1 MKKRILIC
9 DDSSTIRA
17 IIKKEL
23 QDYFDLEIFEDGIY
37 AYNFLLKDQK
47 FDFAVIDGEMP
58 QMNGFELLR
67 KIKEELNLIF
77 LPVVIL
83 TANEGDYYEKKAF
96 NSGAFDFLKKP
107 FKQGELLKYLL
118 DYFNEEITEGS
129 VLVIEDSMLQ
139 NETICQQLRLKNIQP
154 FSAKNAVEAMRLLL
168 SGYNVDVILLDIFLP
183 TYAGYDLISILKSD
197 ERFSTI
203 LVVGL
208 AAYREKDML
217 SEILDL
223 GADDFIYKPY
233 NINEFFARVRAN
245 IRVSKLI
252 KRLKE
257 ASEKD
262 YLTGIYN
269 RRTFFHFLENL
280 SVLSI
285 RENKPLSFVILD
297 IDHFKKINDTYGHDV
312 GDFVLKKFAEIVL
325 KMTRRSD
332 VFGRYGGEEFCLALP
347 NTDIYGACLL
357 ANKIRSTIAQ
367 TIMTFKNE
375 KIISFN
381 VTISAGVSEFSKGM
395 SIDELIKIAD
405 NNLYLAK
412 KNGRNCV
419 YPLLESLPQKNLKGF

>member
-1 MKKRILIC
+1 M
-9 DDSSTIRA
+9 
-17 IIKKEL
+17 
-23 QDYFDLEIFEDGIY
+23 
-37 AYNFLLKDQK
+37 
-47 FDFAVIDGEMP
+47 
-58 QMNGFELLR
+58 
-67 KIKEELNLIF
+67 
-77 LPVVIL
+77 
-83 TANEGDYYEKKAF
+83 
-96 NSGAFDFLKKP
+96 
-107 FKQGELLKYLL
+107 LKYLL
-118 DYFNEEITEGS
+118 DYFNEETTEGS
-129 VLVIEDSMLQ
+129 VLVVEDSMLQ

-168 SGYNVDVILLDIFLP
+168 SGYDVDVILMDIFLP
-183 TYAGYDLISILKSD
+183 KYTGYDLIGILKSD
-197 ERFSTI
+197 ERFSTFPI
-203 LVVGL
+203 VGL
-208 AAYREKDML
+208 TAYREKDML

-233 NINEFFARVRAN
+233 NINEFFARIRAH
-245 IRVSKLI
+245 IRISKLI

-262 YLTGIYN
+262 YLTDIYN

-280 SVLSI
+280 SALSI

-297 IDHFKKINDTYGHDV
+297 IDYFKKTNDTYGHDV
-312 GDFVLKKFAEIVL
+312 GDFVLKKLAEIVF

-367 TIMTFKNE
+367 TIMTFKND

>member
-154 FSAKNAVEAMRLLL
+154 FS
-168 SGYNVDVILLDIFLP
+168 
-183 TYAGYDLISILKSD
+183 
-197 ERFSTI
+197 
-203 LVVGL
+203 
-208 AAYREKDML
+208 
-217 SEILDL
+217 
-223 GADDFIYKPY
+223 
-233 NINEFFARVRAN
+233 
-245 IRVSKLI
+245 
-252 KRLKE
+252 
-257 ASEKD
+257 
-262 YLTGIYN
+262 
-269 RRTFFHFLENL
+269 
-280 SVLSI
+280 
-285 RENKPLSFVILD
+285 
-297 IDHFKKINDTYGHDV
+297 
-312 GDFVLKKFAEIVL
+312 
-325 KMTRRSD
+325 
-332 VFGRYGGEEFCLALP
+332 
-347 NTDIYGACLL
+347 
-357 ANKIRSTIAQ
+357 
-367 TIMTFKNE
+367 
-375 KIISFN
+375 
-381 VTISAGVSEFSKGM
+381 
-395 SIDELIKIAD
+395 
-405 NNLYLAK
+405 
-412 KNGRNCV
+412 
-419 YPLLESLPQKNLKGF
+419 

>member
-1 MKKRILIC
+1 
-9 DDSSTIRA
+9 
-17 IIKKEL
+17 
-23 QDYFDLEIFEDGIY
+23 
-37 AYNFLLKDQK
+37 
-47 FDFAVIDGEMP
+47 
-58 QMNGFELLR
+58 
-67 KIKEELNLIF
+67 
-77 LPVVIL
+77 
-83 TANEGDYYEKKAF
+83 
-96 NSGAFDFLKKP
+96 
-107 FKQGELLKYLL
+107 
-118 DYFNEEITEGS
+118 
-129 VLVIEDSMLQ
+129 MLQ

>member
-1 MKKRILIC
+1 MRKRILIC

-23 QDYFDLEIFEDGIY
+23 QDYFDLEIFEDGMY

-47 FDFAVIDGEMP
+47 FDFAIIDGEMP
-58 QMNGFELLR
+58 QMGGFELLK

-107 FKQGELLKYLL
+107 FKQGQLLNYLL
-118 DYFNEEITEGS
+118 DYFNEEINEGTA
-129 VLVIEDSMLQ
+129 LVIEDSLIQ

-154 FSAKNAVEAMRLLL
+154 ISAKNAVEAMRYLI
-168 SGYNVDVILLDIFLP
+168 GGVDVDVILMDIFLP
-183 TYAGYDLISILKSD
+183 QYTGYDLISILKTD
-197 ERFSTI
+197 DRFSFI
-203 LVVGL
+203 PIVGL
-208 AAYREKDML
+208 TAFREKDIL

-233 NINEFFARVRAN
+233 NINEFFSRVRAN
-245 IRVSKLI
+245 IRISKLI
-252 KRLKE
+252 KKLKE
-257 ASEKD
+257 TSEKD

-280 SVLSI
+280 TALSV

-297 IDHFKKINDTYGHDV
+297 IDYFKKINDTYGHDI
-312 GDFVLKKFAEIVL
+312 GDSVLKKLAEIVL
-325 KMTRRSD
+325 KMTRRAD

-347 NTDIYGACLL
+347 NTDLYGACLL
-357 ANKIRSTIAQ
+357 ANKIRSTISQ
-367 TIMTFKNE
+367 TIMTFNKY
-375 KIISFN
+375 KTISFN
-381 VTISAGVSEFSKGM
+381 ITISAGAAEFNKSM
-395 SIDELIKIAD
+395 DIDTLVKIAD
-405 NNLYLAK
+405 KNLYLAK
-412 KNGRNCV
+412 ENGRNCV
-419 YPLLESLPQKNLKGF
+419 YPPLENLNKKTV

>member
-23 QDYFDLEIFEDGIY
+23 QEYFDLEIFEDGVY

-58 QMNGFELLR
+58 QMNGIELLK

-96 NSGAFDFLKKP
+96 NLGAFDFLKKP
-107 FKQGELLKYLL
+107 FKQGDLLKYLL
-118 DYFNEEITEGS
+118 DYFNEEITEGR
-129 VLVIEDSMLQ
+129 VLVVEDSMLQ

-154 FSAKNAVEAMRLLL
+154 ISAKNAVEAMRFLL
-168 SGYNVDVILLDIFLP
+168 SGYDVDVILMDIFLP
-183 TYAGYDLISILKSD
+183 KYTGYDLISILKSD
-197 ERFSTI
+197 ERFSTLPI
-203 LVVGL
+203 VGIT
-208 AAYREKDML
+208 AFREKDML

-233 NINEFFARVRAN
+233 NINEFFARIRAN
-245 IRVSKLI
+245 IRISKLI

-257 ASEKD
+257 TSEKD

-280 SVLSI
+280 SALSI
-285 RENKPLSFVILD
+285 RENKPLSFIILD
-297 IDHFKKINDTYGHDV
+297 IDYFKKINDTYGHDV
-312 GDFVLKKFAEIVL
+312 GDFVLKKLAEIIL
-325 KMTRRSD
+325 KMTRRAD

-347 NTDIYGACLL
+347 NTDIYGAYLL

-367 TIMTFKNE
+367 TIITFKND
-375 KIISFN
+375 KIISFSI
-381 VTISAGVSEFSKGM
+381 TISAGVSEFAKGM
-395 SIDELIKIAD
+395 SIDELTKIAD
-405 NNLYLAK
+405 KNLYLAK
-412 KNGRNCV
+412 ENGRNRV
-419 YPLLESLPQKNLKGF
+419 YPPLESLPQKNLKGF